1 MANLFDVANAPTTEP
16 ESFTVGDYVQW
27 KRTDFVGD
35 YPTSLYSAQYV
46 AREHQGGSAEFTVD
60 ATEVSDGYLF
70 TITSSVSAT
79 YGAGKYHWQLEITQT
94 SSGNRIVL
102 DEGDFN
108 IIVDLDDNQAD
119 PRIFAEK
126 IIAKIETLLLGKADA
141 DVSSYSIAGRSLT
154 KMSFQELID
163 AREFYRAEVLR
174 HEAVE
179 NAKKHKTGSST
190 IKVRF

>member
-1 MANLFDVANAPTTEP
+1 MANLFDPANAPATEP
-16 ESFTVGDYVQW
+16 DSFTVGDYVQW
-27 KRTDFVGD
+27 KRTDFVTD
-35 YPTSLYSAQYV
+35 YPTAQHSAQYI
-46 AREHQGGSAEFTVD
+46 AREHQGGSAEFTVS
-60 ATEVSDGYLF
+60 ATEISDGYLF
-70 TITSSVSAT
+70 TIDSATSAT
-79 YGAGKYHWQLEITQT
+79 YTAGKYHWQIEITQT

-126 IIAKIETLLLGKADA
+126 MIAKIESLLLGKADS

-154 KMSFQELID
+154 KLSFQELID
-163 AREFYRAEVLR
+163 ARDFYRAEVLQ
-174 HEAVE
+174 HEAKE
-179 NAKKHKTGSST
+179 LSKRGKTGSAT